1 MNFEGGY
8 LCFKLVEKFNWLGE
22 KLIQLLQMNEK
33 SRGDLYMPSP
43 KLQDFLRNAELVFT
57 KSHAHTL
64 SLEKNPITW
73 VSSILE

>member
-1 MNFEGGY
+1 MKGVTSASSWWRNLTGG
-8 LCFKLVEKFNWLGE
+8 GR
-22 KLIQLLQMNEK
+22 KLIQLLQMNVK
-33 SRGDLYMPSP
+33 NKRDLYMPLP

>member
-1 MNFEGGY
+1 MKGVTSASSWWRNLTDWGR
-8 LCFKLVEKFNWLGE
+8 

-33 SRGDLYMPSP
+33 SRGDLCMPSP